1 MKDFIKWLLDEKYKA
16 FFGGAIAGIAP
27 GAIFLLDVPTV
38 SGFLLAW
45 VYFLKVLGAV
55 IIAFASG
62 LAAAL
67 ASDAYKAMK
76 KSTFISRIK
85 TRFFN
90 RKSQKDG
97 RQRQK
102 RA

>member
-27 GAIFLLDVPTV
+27 GAIFLFSPPNVPGLV
-38 SGFLLAW
+38 W
-45 VYFLKVLGAV
+45 VYALKLLGAIV
-55 IIAFASG
+55 IAFASG